1 MLDHELNKTTKT
13 LNSELI
19 KLQGIDKIYKQGE
32 VKVQALNA
40 VSLTIKKGE
49 FTVIAGPS
57 GSGKTTL
64 LNIMGGLDI
73 ATRGEASLCGV
84 PIKKMSQ
91 TKLSNFRKDNIGF
104 IFQSFNLIPPLTA
117 EENIEYIMVLQKVS
131 KKERKKRVKEIL
143 KDIGLEDM
151 EKRKPFQLSGGQQQ
165 RVAIARA
172 MVARPSIIL
181 ADEPT
186 ANVDSHTAVELI
198 DLMHKLNI
206 EKKMTF
212 LFSTHDN
219 MIIQR
224 ATRVIYVRDGKI
236 FKEENRK

>member
-1 MLDHELNKTTKT
+1 MVSVE
-13 LNSELI
+13 ELI
-19 KLQGIDKIYKQGE
+19 KLEMVEKVYTQGE
-32 VKVQALNA
+32 ISVFALKDI
-40 VSLTIKKGE
+40 SLTITKGE

-64 LNIMGGLDI
+64 LNIIGGLDI
-73 ATRGEASLCGV
+73 ATGGTVSLCDV

-91 TKLSNFRKDNIGF
+91 TELSRFRRDYIGF
-104 IFQSFNLIPPLTA
+104 IFQSFNLIPPLTV
-117 EENIEYIMVLQKVS
+117 EENIEYVMLLKKVP
-131 KKERKKRVKEIL
+131 KIERKKRVKEIL
-143 KDIGLEDM
+143 KEVGLEGM
-151 EKRKPFQLSGGQQQ
+151 EKRKPSQLSGGQQQ

-172 MVARPSIIL
+172 MVAEPSIIL

-186 ANVDSHTAVELI
+186 ANVDSRTAIDLI
-198 DLMHKLNI
+198 DLMHKLNK

-224 ATRVIYVRDGKI
+224 ADRVIRLRDGELTN
-236 FKEENRK
+236 EEKKT